1 MGLRRQG
8 VRKTLKPCGRR
19 AATLAGCTS
28 SDYLKMTELWF
39 KIIWVSGAPA
49 GWLLGTPES
58 SCGPRPRGL
67 GWESC
72 RSTAAV
78 QPRPSGLGRS
88 PAASRRAGTSAIQP
102 IVLIVLVLP
111 GTLEGFCLPPPPF
124 GWHSGARCV
133 GLGRGPPIPLMGHTG
148 VAGARARTPGFRRQ
162 PPNRGFWPSRQR
174 QVRAVLSRN
183 RRESQIADFAF

>member
-1 MGLRRQG
+1 M
-8 VRKTLKPCGRR
+8 
-19 AATLAGCTS
+19 
-28 SDYLKMTELWF
+28 
-39 KIIWVSGAPA
+39 SGAPA
-49 GWLLGTPES
+49 EWLLGTPES

-111 GTLEGFCLPPPPF
+111 GTLEGFCLTPPPL
-124 GWHSGARCV
+124 WVARRCQV
-133 GLGRGPPIPLMGHTG
+133 RW
-148 VAGARARTPGFRRQ
+148 V
-162 PPNRGFWPSRQR
+162 RQR
-174 QVRAVLSRN
+174 PPHPPDGPHGSGRRSGLNVTRRRSHSRLLVENSDFVERQDLWFEQVTRLVLTPRNCRELHDSSYLWLRAAHLACLPNPS
-183 RRESQIADFAF
+183 